1 MGRGKAMP
9 IDPQQTVYY
18 KRARFTTRLPLSH
31 RYDRS
36 HFWLAEETPDVWRI
50 GLTKFA
56 TRMLGDLV
64 EWRFEMAVG
73 DSVAVGQTI
82 GWIEGF
88 KAVSDIYCV
97 AAGEFAGPNPELE
110 QDPTL
115 LDRDPYDRGWLYRV
129 RGRPAESSMA
139 VSGYIEHLDA
149 TIDRMLQD
157 SQQEKSC

>member
-1 MGRGKAMP
+1 MP
-9 IDPQQTVYY
+9 IDPQQTVYF
-18 KRARFTTRLPLSH
+18 KRARFTTRLPLTH

-36 HFWLAEETPDVWRI
+36 HFWLAEEAPDVWRV

-64 EWRFEMAVG
+64 EWRFDMGLG
-73 DSVAVGQTI
+73 DSVTVGQTI

-139 VSGYIEHLDA
+139 VSGYIEHLNA
-149 TIDRMLQD
+149 TIDRLLEE
-157 SQQEKSC
+157 SQQQTEKSC